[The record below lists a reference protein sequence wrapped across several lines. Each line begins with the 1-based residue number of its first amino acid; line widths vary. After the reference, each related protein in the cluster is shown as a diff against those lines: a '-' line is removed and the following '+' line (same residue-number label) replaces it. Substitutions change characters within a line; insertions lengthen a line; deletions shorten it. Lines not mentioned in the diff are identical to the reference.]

1 LRIKSITIITLISL
15 ASFAIGYK
23 GRDFIRKNIYQPIR
37 RLSQKSIQDIYL
49 PIRSSINSIQVI
61 SQYKE
66 SKCPENPITI
76 ASFGQSNSANSM
88 TEKSDV
94 AIPSNL
100 YQYDWKSQRCY
111 VYKEPLL
118 GTSGT
123 KGNVITYT
131 AIKMANISNKPIV
144 IIPFGVSSTSVLNW
158 SYGDLSHQHKI
169 VMKRIKES
177 GLSPRIFLWHQG
189 ESDSRKISVSL
200 DQITKVPYFEPYH
213 EQEGNSKGMIPLTE
227 DVYYNALRKVVES
240 TFKSFPQSSFGIAL
254 ATRCGNT
261 PWNPIRSAQIRI
273 SQDLPNSFIS
283 ADSDKITGLDKR
295 PDSCH
300 FSTKGAS
307 ELGNLY
313 YESIMREIKQKTGT

>member
-1 LRIKSITIITLISL
+1 
-15 ASFAIGYK
+15 
-23 GRDFIRKNIYQPIR
+23 
-37 RLSQKSIQDIYL
+37 
-49 PIRSSINSIQVI
+49 
-61 SQYKE
+61 
-66 SKCPENPITI
+66 
-76 ASFGQSNSANSM
+76 M

-111 VYKEPLL
+111 LYKEPLL

-123 KGNVITYT
+123 KGNVITFT
-131 AIKMANISNKPIV
+131 AIKMANISKKPIV
-144 IIPFGVSSTSVLNW
+144 IIPFGVGGTSVLNW
-158 SYGDLSHQHKI
+158 AYGDLSHQHKI

-177 GLSPRIFLWHQG
+177 GFSPRIFLWHQG

-200 DQITKVPYFEPYH
+200 DEITQVPYFETYFQH
-213 EQEGNSKGMIPLTE
+213 NRNRRVVPLTE
-227 DVYYNALRKVVES
+227 DVYYNALRKIVES
-240 TFKSFPQSSFGIAL
+240 TFKSFPKSSFGIAL

-261 PWNPIRSAQIRI
+261 TWNPVRTAQIRI

-283 ADSDKITGLDKR
+283 ADSDKINGLDKR
-295 PDSCH
+295 PDNCH

-313 YESIMREIKQKTGT
+313 YESIIKEIKNNTGN